1 MEAELEAII
10 LDKLSINPA
19 DPNIKHLVAALVEYI
34 NNREN
39 G

>member
-1 MEAELEAII
+1 MEAELEQII

-34 NNREN
+34 NNGYE
-39 G
+39 